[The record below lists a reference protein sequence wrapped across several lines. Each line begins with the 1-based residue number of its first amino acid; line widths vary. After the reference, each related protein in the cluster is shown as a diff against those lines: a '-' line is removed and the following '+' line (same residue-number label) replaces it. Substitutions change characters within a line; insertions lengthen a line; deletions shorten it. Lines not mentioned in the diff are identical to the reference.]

1 MRRKNAWPH
10 QSAQLVTPS
19 LLRNSPCFP
28 FFFRAAHSLPAQM
41 TKVLDLMDH
50 YLTEL
55 GHTACRIDGNV
66 SWQDRQEAMK
76 RFNSDPD
83 TFAFLLSTRAGG
95 LGINLTAADTVI
107 IYDSDWNPHNDMQ
120 VRRMEG
126 WTGRRPRPFFCEARR
141 QDGSVEAKV
150 RTKALPGPAR
160 PRSLRRLRRRRL

>member
-1 MRRKNAWPH
+1 
-10 QSAQLVTPS
+10 
-19 LLRNSPCFP
+19 
-28 FFFRAAHSLPAQM
+28 M

-107 IYDSDWNPHNDMQ
+107 IYDSDWNPHNDGQ
-120 VRRMEG
+120 VRRVEG
-126 WTGRRPRPFFCEARR
+126 WTGRRPRPFFAKQGDRTAVWR
-141 QDGSVEAKV
+141 QKCAQKRSPGP
-150 RTKALPGPAR
+150 PGPAR
-160 PRSLRRLRRRRL
+160 SAGCVAGGCDRRMPELCPSSHPPCPPTPLFPIK